1 MVSVD
6 GIFRFCFLK
15 LRVLLLDKKV
25 IICNNYCNIINM
37 YDNILYKKN
46 KINIVVICICNYIYF
61 ESGFVL
67 RKLNIRFIKYEIGG

>member
-1 MVSVD
+1 
-6 GIFRFCFLK
+6 
-15 LRVLLLDKKV
+15 
-25 IICNNYCNIINM
+25 M

>member
-25 IICNNYCNIINM
+25 IICNNYNCNIINM
-37 YDNILYKKN
+37 YDNILYEKN

-67 RKLNIRFIKYEIGG
+67 RKLNIRFIKL